1 MTEKSLG
8 HPWGMDG
15 TFLVGEV
22 RLSSSILIFP
32 EINKPLF
39 HALLDDLS
47 RFLKF

>member
-1 MTEKSLG
+1 MTEKTLG

-32 EINKPLF
+32 KTNKPLF